1 MEKTTRV
8 PIPEEIRAKLFL
20 WCARHCCF
28 CGKLCTTNIEIHHID
43 GDPSNNDID
52 NLVPLC
58 FDCHGEI
65 TRYNPEH
72 PIGSKYRHLEIKA
85 RRDQIYELHTR
96 RYLRQV
102 EVKISKFY
110 HHVKNSKGEPV
121 ARNWGDV
128 SCTVRTLSQ
137 DIPVQL
143 RLCIVPYN
151 SNQRIKVN
159 LYGLYSGDALWNLNP
174 SQIVFGHF
182 RLPITPTSDPFDF
195 RVEIFWSIVDI
206 LEREHQMLPFSYV
219 WNDPN
224 KDWWFDPMIIGNS
237 Q

>member
-1 MEKTTRV
+1 
-8 PIPEEIRAKLFL
+8 
-20 WCARHCCF
+20 
-28 CGKLCTTNIEIHHID
+28 
-43 GDPSNNDID
+43 
-52 NLVPLC
+52 
-58 FDCHGEI
+58 
-65 TRYNPEH
+65 
-72 PIGSKYRHLEIKA
+72 
-85 RRDQIYELHTR
+85 
-96 RYLRQV
+96 
-102 EVKISKFY
+102 
-110 HHVKNSKGEPV
+110 
-121 ARNWGDV
+121 
-128 SCTVRTLSQ
+128 
-137 DIPVQL
+137 
-143 RLCIVPYN
+143 VPYN